1 LFQLLL
7 VELSI
12 DLPSLVNRHVHRG
25 NGKFPFFT
33 LFDYLHIEGGLHFKD
48 QAHGIKTDLF
58 AIERYVE
65 EVKAEIM
72 SKLPPFNSNLNSN
85 FSEPQRIYGQPQQA
99 SNQRAYADA

>member
-1 LFQLLL
+1 M
-7 VELSI
+7 VSI
-12 DLPSLVNRHVHRG
+12 FL
-25 NGKFPFFT
+25 T
-33 LFDYLHIEGGLHFKD
+33 LFDYFCTEGGLHFKD

-99 SNQRAYADA
+99 SNQRAYADAKHAVKLRNWQL